1 MVKPGPKRQKE
12 YSTCIKI
19 VTLKTNW
26 GMKNLRHNRICISTI
41 DTCLK
46 FTLEVQEQQAYR
58 HCCCFFIAKFK
69 IEN

>member
-26 GMKNLRHNRICISTI
+26 GMKNLKDIIESV
-41 DTCLK
+41 
-46 FTLEVQEQQAYR
+46 FQQ
-58 HCCCFFIAKFK
+58 
-69 IEN
+69 